1 MNRTEILVIIAAGVM
16 AIIMALLYSNADAS
30 GNHGHDVV
38 INNYYDTPDPA
49 DVGTQ
54 STDVTNLS
62 ITNGVSEQDLARG
75 VAMAGAQHNFDYS
88 TTDWQ
93 LGVAGATYAGENAL
107 SLGVAK
113 RFGDDSWVP
122 NILLHGSF
130 SDSGGNDQLITFG
143 ASFRL

>member
-1 MNRTEILVIIAAGVM
+1 MIGAIVMSVILVTLFTNAFAG
-16 AIIMALLYSNADAS
+16 
-30 GNHGHDVV
+30 GNHDPDIV
-38 INNYYDTPDPA
+38 INIYDTPDPA
-49 DVGTQ
+49 DTSVNTT
-54 STDVTNLS
+54 SVDNYT
-62 ITNGVSEQDLARG
+62 ITNGVSKTDLARG
-75 VAMAGAQHNFDYS
+75 VAMAGAQHQFDYS